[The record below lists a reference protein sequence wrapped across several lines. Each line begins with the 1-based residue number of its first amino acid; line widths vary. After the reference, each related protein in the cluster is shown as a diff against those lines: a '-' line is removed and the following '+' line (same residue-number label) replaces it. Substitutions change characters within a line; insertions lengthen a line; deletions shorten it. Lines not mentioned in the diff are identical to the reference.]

1 MDAKKLPARPSVE
14 QFRKDA
20 RALLKGRKS
29 TEAVRRIKRFH
40 PRFTRLT
47 KAKIAHWEEEHGDR
61 RSVYFEDPNGNVLE
75 LTAPPSITPA
85 QADPEAAKIVK
96 RWAKDA
102 KS

>member
-1 MDAKKLPARPSVE
+1 
-14 QFRKDA
+14 
-20 RALLKGRKS
+20 
-29 TEAVRRIKRFH
+29 
-40 PRFTRLT
+40 
-47 KAKIAHWEEEHGDR
+47 
-61 RSVYFEDPNGNVLE
+61 